1 MSKTETVWV
10 KPTGRGQMPSG
21 RWADEGGA
29 PFEVTETAFSA
40 RWMKRLNPK
49 EVKAA
54 LRTAKEGAA
63 SNVDLSAD
71 LEEANE
77 AIVALKAELSA
88 MTDQRDKMSAAGQE
102 LTAKLAA
109 KVSSE
114 VKALNTEKAKPK
126 VLDSNSIS
134 GEAKS

>member
-1 MSKTETVWV
+1 MSKTETAWV

-29 PFEVTETAFSA
+29 PFEVTEAAFSK
-40 RWMKRLNPK
+40 RWMQPLTPK
-49 EVKAA
+49 EVKSLLRAA
-54 LRTAKEGAA
+54 KDGAA

-102 LTAKLAA
+102 LTAQLAA
-109 KVSSE
+109 KVDVE
-114 VKALNTEKAKPK
+114 IKALNADKAKAKAPPT
-126 VLDSNSIS
+126 NSIA
-134 GEAKS
+134 GDAKK